1 MGFLSPQTHEFKG
14 EHKVGWILYNKTKSM
29 QQPFFQN
36 MKDYHFGKPKEENF
50 RIIKASKVP
59 KYIHQHSTSPNK
71 QPNAWKPEHQKAG
84 PPSNESHKHNNA

>member
-1 MGFLSPQTHEFKG
+1 MKIVKISLWK
-14 EHKVGWILYNKTKSM
+14 M
-29 QQPFFQN
+29 

-71 QPNAWKPEHQKAG
+71 QPKTWKLEHQKIG